1 MGPPTGIPQPFGS
14 FAGWNPAPPSGNM
27 MPPHQPV
34 SMSGPRYSSAQGPG
48 SMTSL
53 LGGLTPAPGAL
64 VPVYSAAARPS
75 ASSTPV
81 AGYSASH
88 LYYRSDQERR
98 AKQAFASPYKGSVEF
113 RLCVMPENKT
123 VAKLVGSVLECIKE
137 VPAHIGHADLLETGM
152 RAITHEWRRFA
163 GEYPLSSAD
172 VVMRDE
178 KWCLL
183 IPKNPDVDI
192 ISDRF
197 YVAPKKPN
205 MAPQFRTRKI
215 IINLHLP
222 NEIHNAVLIYR
233 EEQHESED
241 RALVASVE
249 KSIASNSH
257 EPVTAPAATVR
268 AAPKGKGKSK
278 SKGKGKAEGK
288 GKGKEVEDSA
298 IDQSVSVGYTL
309 INSDGEEQGFPL
321 LLGASSSSSSMIQS
335 KRPITPPRPST
346 KRPLPESPGS
356 PEVSREDMMRL
367 VKRQTYSSK
376 SELGA
381 FLGQVSMV
389 VVVHPMRLMS
399 SLDELRDLDSGD
411 WQNLCTSSQAAT
423 LILHTDSRRQMIG
436 AFKIASFGSVSP
448 GIFRLAPESGHAV
461 CAKQSYYKSTAKVG
475 GMSLVQHVPHDF
487 QRQGKTLTMELRCL
501 LWAHVLH
508 SAVYGFTRRFLRENN
523 KELPFTLPWMRFVHG
538 ALASS
543 TGASTVPTLYLL
555 EEVIDQSK
563 EGAFRKYINNASAAV
578 LDLKNPEDRHRAEF
592 LAFCQHYQLIKT
604 HGTLFVSDYQ
614 GGESLLTD
622 PQIMSSPSLDSR
634 QLFADGN
641 IGKGFESFQNDHVC
655 NKFCEFFE
663 LQRDFDLKTN
673 VEGEDSDGV
682 KSMAISVAE

>member
-1 MGPPTGIPQPFGS
+1 MRPAIPEGPSDLPT
-14 FAGWNPAPPSGNM
+14 
-27 MPPHQPV
+27 
-34 SMSGPRYSSAQGPG
+34 YSI
-48 SMTSL
+48 
-53 LGGLTPAPGAL
+53 
-64 VPVYSAAARPS
+64 PS
-75 ASSTPV
+75 AKSPRTSYKKIQLLFLSQADNPDERTHISSSEANAIVTQ
-81 AGYSASH
+81 
-88 LYYRSDQERR
+88 RS
-98 AKQAFASPYKGSVEF
+98 
-113 RLCVMPENKT
+113 T
-123 VAKLVGSVLECIKE
+123 KLNQVVSDSIYAAVGSLVRILQLMN
-137 VPAHIGHADLLETGM
+137 ALGFD
-152 RAITHEWRRFA
+152 ITRKNDQA
-163 GEYPLSSAD
+163 LQ
-172 VVMRDE
+172 RDE

-222 NEIHNAVLIYR
+222 NEIHNAVLLYR

-241 RALVASVE
+241 RALIASVE

-257 EPVTAPAATVR
+257 EPVTAPAVTAR

-288 GKGKEVEDSA
+288 GKGKEVEDPA
-298 IDQSVSVGYTL
+298 FDQSVGNDDDQYYPT
-309 INSDGEEQGFPL
+309 IKSDGEEQEFPL
-321 LLGASSSSSSMIQS
+321 LLGASSSSSSTKWS
-335 KRPITPPRPST
+335 ERPITPPRPST

-356 PEVSREDMMRL
+356 PEVSRDDMMRL

-411 WQNLCTSSQAAT
+411 WQNLCTSSRAAT
-423 LILHTDSRRQMIG
+423 LVLNTNSKHQMVG
-436 AFKIASFGSVSP
+436 AFKIASIGSVSP
-448 GIFRLAPESGHAV
+448 GIFQLASESGHPV
-461 CAKQSYYKSTAKVG
+461 CAKQSFYKSTAKVG
-475 GMSLVQHVPHDF
+475 GMTLVQHVPHDF
-487 QRQGKTLTMELRCL
+487 QRQSDYVFKGKTLTMELRCL

-508 SAVYGFTRRFLRENN
+508 SAVYGYTRRFLRENN
-523 KELPFTLPWMRFVHG
+523 KELPFHLPFMRFVRG

-555 EEVIDQSK
+555 EEVIDRGK

-578 LDLKNPEDRHRAEF
+578 LHLENAEDRHRAEF

-614 GGESLLTD
+614 GGETLLTD

-641 IGKGFESFQNDHVC
+641 IGKGFESFRDDHVC

-663 LQRDFDLKTN
+663 LRRDFNFSTN
-673 VEGEDSDGV
+673 VEDSDGV

>member
-1 MGPPTGIPQPFGS
+1 
-14 FAGWNPAPPSGNM
+14 
-27 MPPHQPV
+27 
-34 SMSGPRYSSAQGPG
+34 
-48 SMTSL
+48 
-53 LGGLTPAPGAL
+53 
-64 VPVYSAAARPS
+64 
-75 ASSTPV
+75 
-81 AGYSASH
+81 
-88 LYYRSDQERR
+88 
-98 AKQAFASPYKGSVEF
+98 
-113 RLCVMPENKT
+113 
-123 VAKLVGSVLECIKE
+123 
-137 VPAHIGHADLLETGM
+137 
-152 RAITHEWRRFA
+152 
-163 GEYPLSSAD
+163 
-172 VVMRDE
+172 
-178 KWCLL
+178 
-183 IPKNPDVDI
+183 
-192 ISDRF
+192 
-197 YVAPKKPN
+197 
-205 MAPQFRTRKI
+205 
-215 IINLHLP
+215 
-222 NEIHNAVLIYR
+222 
-233 EEQHESED
+233 
-241 RALVASVE
+241 
-249 KSIASNSH
+249 
-257 EPVTAPAATVR
+257 
-268 AAPKGKGKSK
+268 
-278 SKGKGKAEGK
+278 
-288 GKGKEVEDSA
+288 
-298 IDQSVSVGYTL
+298 
-309 INSDGEEQGFPL
+309 
-321 LLGASSSSSSMIQS
+321 MIQS

-399 SLDELRDLDSGD
+399 SLDELRDLDS
-411 WQNLCTSSQAAT
+411 AAT

-604 HGTLFVSDYQ
+604 HGTLFVSDCLSRHIHHNEIYWLGL
-614 GGESLLTD
+614 GGQSLLTD

-663 LQRDFDLKTN
+663 LQRDFDFKTN